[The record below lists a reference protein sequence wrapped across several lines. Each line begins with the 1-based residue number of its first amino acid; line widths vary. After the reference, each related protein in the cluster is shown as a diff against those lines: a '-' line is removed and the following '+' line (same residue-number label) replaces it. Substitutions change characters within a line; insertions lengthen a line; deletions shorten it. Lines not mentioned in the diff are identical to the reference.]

1 MFKLELNEEEL
12 RAIETSLDNA
22 YQVCSCGCVYPEMT
36 NSPKECDEC
45 SFVLTVDKLLQ
56 RIYELKDAVYIPK
69 ILPNGTQIK
78 LKNDDSLYFIKGNDY
93 ETTDEFKN
101 LNYYIGKE
109 NDDPNKWIMVLRDE
123 FIIAS

>member
-22 YQVCSCGCVYPEMT
+22 YQICSCGCVYPEMQI
-36 NSPKECDEC
+36 SKKECDEC
-45 SFVLTVDKLLQ
+45 LFVLTVDKILKK
-56 RIYELKDAVYIPK
+56 IYEQKDAVYISK
-69 ILPNGTQIK
+69 IIPDGTQIK
-78 LKNDDSLYFIKGNDY
+78 LKNDNSLYFIKGNDY

-109 NDDPNKWIMVLRDE
+109 NDNPNKWIMVLRDDFE
-123 FIIAS
+123 IV